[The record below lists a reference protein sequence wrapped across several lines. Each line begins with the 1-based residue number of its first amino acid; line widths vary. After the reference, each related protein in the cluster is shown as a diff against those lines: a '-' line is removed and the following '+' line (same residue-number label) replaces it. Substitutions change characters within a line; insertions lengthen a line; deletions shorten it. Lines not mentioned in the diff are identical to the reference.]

1 MVNKLTITLIS
12 ILMVLLFAA
21 CGSQD
26 SEINKEVIETSKAS
40 DNEEVK
46 KIYSK
51 DQIEDL
57 KRNSIQNFIKENPN
71 YQKEDIESK
80 WVVVLGSE
88 LNNKKS
94 LLLTVKDQESNDLL
108 VLGNGIEDLSKIEI
122 GQSLI
127 IVTTK
132 LWKQSN
138 PPRNDVLEI
147 IHLSF

>member
-1 MVNKLTITLIS
+1 MVKKPKTNLILL
-12 ILMVLLFAA
+12 LMVLLLAA

-26 SEINKEVIETSKAS
+26 SEKNKELLETSKAS
-40 DNEEVK
+40 DNGKVEK
-46 KIYSK
+46 KYSK

-71 YQKEDIESK
+71 YQEEDIESK
-80 WVVVLGSE
+80 WVVVLDSE
-88 LNNKKS
+88 LNKKKN
-94 LLLTVKDQESNDLL
+94 LLVTVKDQESHDPL

-147 IHLSF
+147 THL